1 MIRHRY
7 ADDCEDDSAA
17 SMIPVH
23 DDYEFDS
30 YTNDGNLDMN
40 WLDAFFDH
48 NNVEEEKQHNEQLTL
63 MI

>member
-23 DDYEFDS
+23 DEYEFDS

-40 WLDAFFDH
+40 WLDAF
-48 NNVEEEKQHNEQLTL
+48 LTII
-63 MI
+63 MWRRRNSTMNS